1 VVRGVVTAIRPL
13 SKRRAI
19 ELMRTVS
26 QFAEWAAAH
35 GISLDI
41 DALLRPDHVE
51 RYIATGCPQLAESSR
66 GTRRAALR
74 RAGRAATTKTP
85 WPPAPPSYHARTL
98 SAPYSPSE
106 VDRFWAA
113 AAAQRTPALRRTATA
128 LLALGLGAGLIP
140 REFFEIRGPQ
150 VQVRSGLVVLHLTG
164 RRERVVPVLRRYV
177 EHVRLLAAE
186 AGDGLLTGH
195 ALRPEQESRHWHVIR
210 HLDLPTSLPPLRT
223 ARLRSTWLVSLMSM
237 RVQIDELL
245 EAAGIATTKPLQDL
259 VPFVPR
265 RDDGERLRALAGG

>member
-1 VVRGVVTAIRPL
+1 
-13 SKRRAI
+13 
-19 ELMRTVS
+19 
-26 QFAEWAAAH
+26 
-35 GISLDI
+35 
-41 DALLRPDHVE
+41 
-51 RYIATGCPQLAESSR
+51 
-66 GTRRAALR
+66 
-74 RAGRAATTKTP
+74 
-85 WPPAPPSYHARTL
+85 
-98 SAPYSPSE
+98 
-106 VDRFWAA
+106 
-113 AAAQRTPALRRTATA
+113 
-128 LLALGLGAGLIP
+128 
-140 REFFEIRGPQ
+140 
-150 VQVRSGLVVLHLTG
+150 
-164 RRERVVPVLRRYV
+164 VLRRYV